1 MPAMGLPVT
10 SPGFVG
16 RRRELEQLGSALAAA
31 ADGRPSTVFIEAGAG
46 FGASR
51 LINEVE
57 RRLAGQRQPFAVL
70 RGRARPATR
79 GDAFAPVLEAIRPAV
94 HRLSDRELGFVAGT
108 GGQELARLLPEME
121 ARLAQLGLTSGRS
134 TVTAPVRA
142 QGRLIEAV
150 AGMLARLSVG
160 RPIML
165 ALEDLHATDA
175 ATRALV
181 WFIASV
187 TREQRLALVGTY
199 QPDRLPRDHPLAVD
213 LGALT
218 ERPHPPERIA
228 LRPMTRPEIAELIHG
243 IEGERASASV
253 LLLVAERSAGNPLV
267 VEELLAARR
276 ELPSASLRGSL
287 ARLVLARLA
296 RRSRGCR
303 EALRLIAPAGRPLT
317 FAEVDAVA
325 QAYDDLWQDDGPRP
339 SDLASSV
346 RPGIDEALDQ
356 GILRLQAA
364 AEPAMGRGRR
374 RADQE
379 HASVVE
385 FRHELLEAAVAQDLL
400 PWRRRRHH
408 AAFAL
413 GLPGSPAQ
421 SARHWLA
428 AHEPDAVFRSAIQA
442 AAASDRLSAAE
453 VTLEHLD
460 LALEVLPAMREA
472 PSPGAGDLLRDLELQ
487 SAEASFAASMPARA
501 VDHASAALG
510 RVDARSDPVAAG
522 RIHERLGQYRRS
534 AGELDAAMDEFRL
547 AAELIPA
554 TALPERATA
563 LASLSQAE
571 MLSGLFG
578 DAERHGIAALDAA
591 RAAGHAG
598 RAVEAHVLAT
608 LGVIRGWG
616 ADPESGIAELRAA
629 RGVAEEIGQLD
640 ELFRVYANLT
650 TVLDLVGRREEAV
663 AVAYEGIE
671 AARRFGL
678 DAVYGNFLRGNA
690 AESLYRLGR
699 WSEATAF
706 SSTALEWDPSGV
718 TIVNPALSLATVAI
732 ESAADDRASR
742 LLGRLLVELE
752 TIRDPQFAV
761 PTYLAA
767 ASLAAWRGDF
777 PDALRAADRAWA
789 EIRGNEDWV
798 MVARVAALWAEVAA
812 VAAGQTGQ
820 RRRSTMAASLRRQAT
835 SVISEAAA
843 AVGNAGVNG
852 TLGSRREADA
862 LLATARA
869 YVARLDGTDRSE
881 TWARVA
887 RLWVAVGDPYQ
898 LARVRR
904 REAEAAL
911 GANDARI
918 ARVEAR
924 PALLDA
930 AEIAARLGA
939 IPLLRELHELAAR
952 TLIPARELPPLP
964 VSAEGPAEA
973 RTAARGAE
981 TAARPADAA
990 ARSSDTDARPADGET
1005 PAAGAAEA
1013 APPAAAATPALP
1025 RLTLVPAFPVPSEPR
1040 EGDSFG
1046 LSPRERDVLALIAR
1060 GRTNRE
1066 IGTELFISERTVG
1079 VHVGR
1084 VLAKLAVSGR
1094 VEAAAVAIRL
1104 GLANPA

>member
-1 MPAMGLPVT
+1 MGLPVT

-16 RRRELEQLGSALAAA
+16 RRRELEQLGSALAVASDA
-31 ADGRPSTVFIEAGAG
+31 RPSTVFVEAVAG
-46 FGASR
+46 LGASR
-51 LINEVE
+51 LIDEVE

-94 HRLSDRELGFVAGT
+94 HRLSDRELEFVAGS

-121 ARLAQLGLTSGRS
+121 PRLAQLGLTSDRP

-160 RPIML
+160 RPIVL
-165 ALEDLHATDA
+165 TLEDLHATDA

-213 LGALT
+213 LAALA
-218 ERPHPPERIA
+218 ERPDPPERIA
-228 LRPMTRPEIAELIHG
+228 LRPMTRPEIAELIQG

-287 ARLVLARLA
+287 ARLVLARLT

-317 FAEVDAVA
+317 FVEIDAVA
-325 QAYDDLWQDDGPRP
+325 RAYDDLGQDDGPRV
-339 SDLASSV
+339 SDLASAV
-346 RPGIDEALDQ
+346 RPGIEEALDQ
-356 GILRLQAA
+356 GIVRLVAT

-374 RADQE
+374 RADE
-379 HASVVE
+379 DRASVVE
-385 FRHELLEAAVAQDLL
+385 FRHELVEAAVAQDLL

-428 AHEPDAVFRSAIQA
+428 AHEPDAVFRSAIA
-442 AAASDRLSAAE
+442 AAAAAERLSAPE

-460 LALEVLPAMREA
+460 LALEVLPAMREP
-472 PSPGAGDLLRDLELQ
+472 PSPAAGDLLRDLELQ
-487 SAEASFAASMPARA
+487 SAEASFAASLPARA
-501 VDHASAALG
+501 VDYASAALG
-510 RVDARSDPVAAG
+510 RVDARRDPVAAG
-522 RIHERLGQYRRS
+522 RIHERMGQYRRS

-547 AAELIPA
+547 AVELIPA
-554 TALPERATA
+554 TALMERATA
-563 LASLSQAE
+563 LASLAQAE
-571 MLSGLFG
+571 MLSGLFS
-578 DAERHGIAALDAA
+578 DAERHGLAALDAA
-591 RAAGHAG
+591 RAAGPDG
-598 RAVEAHVLAT
+598 RATEAHVLAT
-608 LGVIRGWG
+608 LGVNRGWS
-616 ADPESGIAELRAA
+616 ADPESGIVQLHAA
-629 RGVAEEIGQLD
+629 RGLAEETGQLD

-699 WSEATAF
+699 WPEAAAF
-706 SSTALEWDPSGV
+706 ASTALEWDPSGI
-718 TIVNPALSLATVAI
+718 TIVNPALSLATIAI

-777 PDALRAADRAWA
+777 PDALRAAERAWD
-789 EIRGNEDWV
+789 EIRDNEDWV
-798 MVARVAALWAEVAA
+798 MVARVAAQWAEVAA

-820 RRRSTMAASLRRQAT
+820 RRRSTMAVSLRRQAT
-835 SVISEAAA
+835 SVLSEATA

-852 TLGSRREADA
+852 SLGSRREADA

-869 YVARLDGTDRSE
+869 YVARLEGADRPA

-887 RLWVAVGDPYQ
+887 SLWSAVGDPYQ
-898 LARVRR
+898 LARARR

-911 GANDARI
+911 VASDARI

-939 IPLLRELHELAAR
+939 VPLLRELHELAAR
-952 TLIPARELPPLP
+952 TLIPARQLPPLP
-964 VSAEGPAEA
+964 ASADAAAEA
-973 RTAARGAE
+973 PVAGRGIE
-981 TAARPADAA
+981 TAARPTDAV
-990 ARSSDTDARPADGET
+990 ARSNEPGAR
-1005 PAAGAAEA
+1005 AAA
-1013 APPAAAATPALP
+1013 APPAAAAPLAGAPAPAPP
-1025 RLTLVPAFPVPSEPR
+1025 RLTLVPAFPMPSEPK

-1046 LSPRERDVLALIAR
+1046 LSPRERDVLALIAK
-1060 GRTNRE
+1060 GLTNRE

-1104 GLANPA
+1104 GLSNPA